1 MSEAGI
7 VKYDLS
13 TGFNF
18 VYNAFKFDLRPL
30 KRMKACFSI
39 PYHKNVKNELFWSFA
54 RYGVLII
61 KKAVEKSRK
70 MLPFKELCSLQK
82 FNKS

>member
-61 KKAVEKSRK
+61 KKAMEFSETLKK
-70 MLPFKELCSLQK
+70 HLLWTL
-82 FNKS
+82 